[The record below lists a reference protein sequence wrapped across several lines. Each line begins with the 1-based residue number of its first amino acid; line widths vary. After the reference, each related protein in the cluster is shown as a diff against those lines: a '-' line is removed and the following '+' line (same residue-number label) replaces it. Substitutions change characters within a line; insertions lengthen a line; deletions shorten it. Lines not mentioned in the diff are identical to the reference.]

1 MDLFSHLAGA
11 YADNTLR
18 AYRADFKVFKQ
29 WCDANQVD
37 PLNSS
42 PERVAEYV
50 HYEAKAKSTAT
61 IRRRIASLSSLFKLN
76 KLDDTTGSPE
86 VVLALKRIH
95 RQKGR
100 AQKQAYPLTRDL
112 LDQLLDVCGDD
123 LKGQRDRVMLLL
135 GYETM
140 RRRSELCSF
149 RFEDIEVL
157 PRGRNAIR
165 LRFSKTDQYGEGK
178 LLPISNDLVQAIQDW
193 KAMAGLKSGFI
204 LRGLTKSGSVR
215 ASLSPSHINL
225 RLKELAEQ
233 INMQPSAELSGHS
246 FRVGAAID
254 LLEAGESLE
263 KIMLRG
269 GWQSEATAIRYL
281 RGWRGFW

>member
-18 AYRADFKVFKQ
+18 AYRADFKAFKM
-29 WCDANQVD
+29 WCDTNQID

-42 PERVAEYV
+42 PERVAEFV
-50 HYEAKAKSTAT
+50 HYEANSKSTAT

-76 KLDDTTGSPE
+76 KLGDPTSSPE

-112 LDQLLDVCGDD
+112 LDQLLSVCGDD
-123 LKGQRDRVMLLL
+123 LKGQRDRVMLIL

-140 RRRSELCSF
+140 RRRSELCNF
-149 RFEDIEVL
+149 RFEDIEFL
-157 PRGRNAIR
+157 PRGRTAIR

-178 LLPISNDLVQAIQDW
+178 LLPISNNLVQAIQNW
-193 KAMAGLKSGFI
+193 KTMAGLECGPI
-204 LRGLTKSGSVR
+204 LRGLTKKGGIR
-215 ASLSPSHINL
+215 ATLSPSHINL

-233 INMQPSAELSGHS
+233 INIRPRTNLSGHS
-246 FRVGAAID
+246 FRVGGAID

-281 RGWRGFW
+281 RGWRGF

>member
-1 MDLFSHLAGA
+1 MDLFSHLIGA

-18 AYRADFKVFKQ
+18 AYRADFKVFKN
-29 WCDANQVD
+29 WCDTNQVD

-42 PERVAEYV
+42 PQRVAEYV
-50 HYEAKAKSTAT
+50 HYEAKSKSTAT
-61 IRRRIASLSSLFKLN
+61 IRRRIASLSSLFTLN
-76 KLDDTTGSPE
+76 KLDDPTKSPE

-112 LDQLLDVCGDD
+112 LDQLLNVCGDD

-140 RRRSELCSF
+140 RRRSELCNF
-149 RFEDIEVL
+149 RFEDIELL
-157 PRGRNAIR
+157 PRGRTAIR

-178 LLPISNDLVQAIQDW
+178 LLPISSNLVEAIKNWQT
-193 KAMAGLKSGFI
+193 MAGLERGFI
-204 LRGLTKSGSVR
+204 LRGLTKNGEIR
-215 ASLSPSHINL
+215 TSLSPSHINL
-225 RLKELAEQ
+225 RLKELADKLSLQ
-233 INMQPSAELSGHS
+233 SAAALSGHS

-254 LLEAGESLE
+254 LLEAGETLE

-281 RGWRGFW
+281 RGWRGF

>member
-1 MDLFSHLAGA
+1 MDLFSHLVGA

-18 AYRADFKVFKQ
+18 AYRADFKVFKR
-29 WCDANQVD
+29 WCGTRQID

-42 PERVAEYV
+42 PERVAEFV
-50 HYEAKAKSTAT
+50 HYEAISKSTAT

-76 KLDDTTGSPE
+76 RLDDPTSSPE

-100 AQKQAYPLTRDL
+100 AQKQAYPLSRDL
-112 LDQLLDVCGDD
+112 LDQLLNVCGDD
-123 LKGQRDRVMLLL
+123 LKGHRDRMVLLL
-135 GYETM
+135 GYDTM
-140 RRRSELCSF
+140 RLRSELCNF

-157 PRGRNAIR
+157 PHGRTAVR

-178 LLPISNDLVQAIQDW
+178 LLPISDDLVQAIQDR
-193 KAMAGLKSGFI
+193 KAMAGLEWGFI
-204 LRGLTKSGSVR
+204 LRGLTKNAGIR
-215 ASLSPSHINL
+215 TSLSPSHINL
-225 RLKELAEQ
+225 RLKELGDEL
-233 INMQPSAELSGHS
+233 NMQSSADLSGHS
-246 FRVGAAID
+246 FRVGGAID

-269 GWQSEATAIRYL
+269 GWQSESTAIRYL
-281 RGWRGFW
+281 RGWRGF

>member
-1 MDLFSHLAGA
+1 MDSLFSHLIGA

-29 WCDANQVD
+29 WCEANQID

-42 PERVAEYV
+42 PEQLAEFV
-50 HYEAKAKSTAT
+50 HYEAKSKSTAT

-76 KLDDTTGSPE
+76 KLEDPTSSPE

-112 LDQLLDVCGDD
+112 LDQLLNVCGND

-140 RRRSELCSF
+140 RRRSELCAF
-149 RFEDIEVL
+149 RFEDIEL
-157 PRGRNAIR
+157 MPHRRSAIR

-178 LLPISNDLVQAIQDW
+178 LLPISGDLVQAIRGW
-193 KAMAGLKSGFI
+193 KAIAGLKYGFI
-204 LRGLTKSGSVR
+204 LRGLAKNGGVR

-225 RLKELAEQ
+225 RLKELGDKVS
-233 INMQPSAELSGHS
+233 ITPSTELSGHS

-269 GWQSEATAIRYL
+269 GWQSEASAIRYL
-281 RGWRGFW
+281 RGWRGY

>member
-1 MDLFSHLAGA
+1 MESLFSHLIGA

-18 AYRADFKVFKQ
+18 AYRADYKVFKR
-29 WCDANQVD
+29 WCDTRQID

-42 PERVAEYV
+42 PERVAEFV
-50 HYEAKAKSTAT
+50 HYEAKSRSTAT

-76 KLDDTTGSPE
+76 KLEDPTSSPE

-140 RRRSELCSF
+140 RRRSELCNF
-149 RFEDIEVL
+149 RFEDIEIL
-157 PRGRNAIR
+157 PRGRTGIR

-178 LLPISNDLVQAIQDW
+178 LLLISDELVQAITDW
-193 KAMAGLKSGFI
+193 QTMAGLECGFI
-204 LRGLTKSGSVR
+204 LRGLTKNGGVR
-215 ASLSPSHINL
+215 TSLSPSHINL
-225 RLKELAEQ
+225 RLKELADEL
-233 INMQPSAELSGHS
+233 NMQSSVDLSGHS

-254 LLEAGESLE
+254 LLESGESLE

-281 RGWRGFW
+281 RGWRGF

>member
-1 MDLFSHLAGA
+1 MDSLFSHLIGA

-18 AYRADFKVFKQ
+18 AYRADYKVFKQ
-29 WCDANQVD
+29 WCDANAID
-37 PLNSS
+37 PLSS
-42 PERVAEYV
+42 TPERVAEFV
-50 HYEAKAKSTAT
+50 HYEAKSKSTAT

-76 KLDDTTGSPE
+76 KLNDPTGSPE

-112 LDQLLDVCGDD
+112 LDQLLSVCGND

-157 PRGRNAIR
+157 PRGRTAIR

-178 LLPISNDLVQAIQDW
+178 LLPISDDLVQAIQNW
-193 KAMAGLKSGFI
+193 KTTAGLESGFI
-204 LRGLTKSGSVR
+204 LRGLTKTGGVR

-225 RLKELAEQ
+225 RLKELAEE
-233 INMQPSAELSGHS
+233 IDIKPSAELSGHS

-281 RGWRGFW
+281 RGWRGF